1 MNAKP
6 RALEKATSIDA
17 ESTCNP
23 SVTTVPHYLVT
34 CLTKRQH
41 SYYGATCWATG
52 ADPKDLQWSSR
63 INLTEASFLS
73 NLLSSR
79 GNLVNYSGC
88 SGLYPDEQVGTYPE

>member
-6 RALEKATSIDA
+6 RALEKATSIGA
-17 ESTCNP
+17 ESTCNR

-34 CLTKRQH
+34 YLTKRQH
-41 SYYGATCWATG
+41 SYYGATCRATG
-52 ADPKDLQWSSR
+52 ADPEDLQRSNR
-63 INLTEASFLS
+63 INPTEAGFLS